1 MSTFAKVL
9 LATDLTPQSD
19 NLTECLFS
27 LCPDTE
33 TEVVLAHVFDDDDD
47 ADPDGSNYKKVNSR
61 LEGYKNDLEQAGYE
75 EVTIVTPVGD
85 EPFEAIC
92 DAGEEHEADLLM
104 VASHGKGFLKS
115 TLMGSTTFDLARAT
129 TLPLFISKEDNKDA
143 SKLLDTILIPTDFS
157 QKSLDCL
164 NVVRGLREYIGNVIF
179 IHVIERYRSKEEYK
193 EKYGNARLFL
203 QELVD
208 ELKIFGIKAD
218 YDKPM
223 LIEKE
228 LGDGITKIQTGKYKV
243 EFSTS
248 DIISL
253 DAGMYVFDLRY
264 TIGSTPSIPLSGYIV
279 VADSVFT
286 NNQGE

>member
-75 EVTIVTPVGD
+75 EVTVVTPVGD

-115 TLMGSTTFDLARAT
+115 TIMGSTTFDLARAT

-179 IHVIERYRSKEEYK
+179 VHVIERYRSKEEYK

-218 YDKPM
+218 YHIGRGAASKEIVHVSRQEHAS
-223 LIEKE
+223 LIIIAK
-228 LGDGITKIQTGKYKV
+228 TG
-243 EFSTS
+243 
-248 DIISL
+248 
-253 DAGMYVFDLRY
+253 AGLVKGLVM
-264 TIGSTPSIPLSGYIV
+264 GSTAQNV
-279 VADSVFT
+279 VLNSSCGILLLPAEDALDD
-286 NNQGE
+286 

>member
-115 TLMGSTTFDLARAT
+115 TIMGSTTFDLARAT

-179 IHVIERYRSKEEYK
+179 VHVIERYRSKEEYK

-218 YDKPM
+218 YRIGRGAASKEIVHVARQEHAS
-223 LIEKE
+223 LIIIAK
-228 LGDGITKIQTGKYKV
+228 TG
-243 EFSTS
+243 
-248 DIISL
+248 
-253 DAGMYVFDLRY
+253 AGLVKGLVM
-264 TIGSTPSIPLSGYIV
+264 GSTAQNV
-279 VADSVFT
+279 VLNSTCGILLLPAEDALDD
-286 NNQGE
+286 

>member
-179 IHVIERYRSKEEYK
+179 VHVIERYRSKEEYK

-218 YDKPM
+218 YRIGRGAASKEIVHVSRQEHAS
-223 LIEKE
+223 LIIIAK
-228 LGDGITKIQTGKYKV
+228 TG
-243 EFSTS
+243 
-248 DIISL
+248 
-253 DAGMYVFDLRY
+253 AGLVKGLVM
-264 TIGSTPSIPLSGYIV
+264 GSTAQNV
-279 VADSVFT
+279 VLNSTCGILLLPAEDALDD
-286 NNQGE
+286 

>member
-75 EVTIVTPVGD
+75 EVTVVTPVGD

-115 TLMGSTTFDLARAT
+115 TIMGSTTFDLARAT

-218 YDKPM
+218 YRIGRGAASKEIVHVSRQEHAS
-223 LIEKE
+223 LIIIAK
-228 LGDGITKIQTGKYKV
+228 TG
-243 EFSTS
+243 
-248 DIISL
+248 
-253 DAGMYVFDLRY
+253 AGLVKGLVM
-264 TIGSTPSIPLSGYIV
+264 GSTAQNV
-279 VADSVFT
+279 VLNSTCGILLLPAEDALDD
-286 NNQGE
+286 

>member
-47 ADPDGSNYKKVNSR
+47 ADPDGSNFKKVNSR
-61 LEGYKNDLEQAGYE
+61 LEGYKNELEQAGYE
-75 EVTIVTPVGD
+75 EVTVIIPVGD

-92 DAGEEHEADLLM
+92 DAGEEQEADLLM

-129 TLPLFISKEDNKDA
+129 TLPLFISKDDGKDA

-179 IHVIERYRSKEEYK
+179 LHVIERYRSKEDYK
-193 EKYGNARLFL
+193 EKYGNAKLFL

-218 YDKPM
+218 YHIGRGAASKEIVHVARQEHAS
-223 LIEKE
+223 LIIIAK
-228 LGDGITKIQTGKYKV
+228 TG
-243 EFSTS
+243 
-248 DIISL
+248 
-253 DAGMYVFDLRY
+253 AGLVKGLVM
-264 TIGSTPSIPLSGYIV
+264 GSTAQNV
-279 VADSVFT
+279 VLNSTCGILLLPAEDALDD
-286 NNQGE
+286 

>member
-75 EVTIVTPVGD
+75 EVTVVTPVGD

-179 IHVIERYRSKEEYK
+179 VHVIERYRSKEEYK

-218 YDKPM
+218 YHIGRGAASKEIVHVSRQEHAS
-223 LIEKE
+223 LIIIAK
-228 LGDGITKIQTGKYKV
+228 TG
-243 EFSTS
+243 
-248 DIISL
+248 
-253 DAGMYVFDLRY
+253 AGLVKGLVM
-264 TIGSTPSIPLSGYIV
+264 GSTAQNV
-279 VADSVFT
+279 VLNSTCGILLLPADDALDD
-286 NNQGE
+286 

>member
-47 ADPDGSNYKKVNSR
+47 ADPDGSNFKKVNSR

-129 TLPLFISKEDNKDA
+129 TLPLFISKEDHKDA

-218 YDKPM
+218 YRIGRGAASKEIVHVSRQEHAS
-223 LIEKE
+223 LIIIAK
-228 LGDGITKIQTGKYKV
+228 TG
-243 EFSTS
+243 
-248 DIISL
+248 
-253 DAGMYVFDLRY
+253 AGLVKGLVM
-264 TIGSTPSIPLSGYIV
+264 GSTAQNV
-279 VADSVFT
+279 VLNSTCGILLLPAEDALDD
-286 NNQGE
+286 

>member
-47 ADPDGSNYKKVNSR
+47 ADPDGSNFKKVNSR
-61 LEGYKNDLEQAGYE
+61 LEGYKNELEQAGYE
-75 EVTIVTPVGD
+75 EVTVVTPVGD

-92 DAGEEHEADLLM
+92 DAGEEQEADLLM

-129 TLPLFISKEDNKDA
+129 TLPLFISKDDGKDA

-157 QKSLDCL
+157 KKSLDCL
-164 NVVRGLREYIGNVIF
+164 NVVRGLREYVGNVIF
-179 IHVIERYRSKEEYK
+179 LHVIERYRSKEDYK
-193 EKYGNARLFL
+193 EKYGNAKLFL

-218 YDKPM
+218 YHIGRGAASKEIVHVARQEHAS
-223 LIEKE
+223 LIIIAK
-228 LGDGITKIQTGKYKV
+228 TG
-243 EFSTS
+243 
-248 DIISL
+248 
-253 DAGMYVFDLRY
+253 AGLVKGLVM
-264 TIGSTPSIPLSGYIV
+264 GSTAQNVVLNSTCGILLLPAEDPL
-279 VADSVFT
+279 DD
-286 NNQGE
+286 

>member
-75 EVTIVTPVGD
+75 EVTVVTPVGD

-179 IHVIERYRSKEEYK
+179 VHVIERYRSKEEYK

-218 YDKPM
+218 YHNGRGAASKEIVHVSRQEHAS
-223 LIEKE
+223 LIIIAK
-228 LGDGITKIQTGKYKV
+228 TG
-243 EFSTS
+243 
-248 DIISL
+248 
-253 DAGMYVFDLRY
+253 AGLVKGLVM
-264 TIGSTPSIPLSGYIV
+264 GSTAQNV
-279 VADSVFT
+279 VLNSTCGILLLPAEDALDD
-286 NNQGE
+286 

>member
-75 EVTIVTPVGD
+75 EVTVVTPVGD

-179 IHVIERYRSKEEYK
+179 VHVIERYRSKEEYK
-193 EKYGNARLFL
+193 EKYGNAKLFL

-218 YDKPM
+218 YHIGRGAASKEIVHVSRQEHAS
-223 LIEKE
+223 LIIIAK
-228 LGDGITKIQTGKYKV
+228 TG
-243 EFSTS
+243 
-248 DIISL
+248 
-253 DAGMYVFDLRY
+253 AGLVKGLVM
-264 TIGSTPSIPLSGYIV
+264 GSTAQNV
-279 VADSVFT
+279 VLNSTCGILLLPAEDALDD
-286 NNQGE
+286 

>member
-47 ADPDGSNYKKVNSR
+47 ADPDGSNFKKVNSR

-75 EVTIVTPVGD
+75 EVSVITPVGD

-129 TLPLFISKEDNKDA
+129 TLPLFISKDGGADA

-157 QKSLDCL
+157 KKSLAAL
-164 NVVRGLREYIGNVIF
+164 NVVRGLREFVGNVIF
-179 IHVIERYRSKEEYK
+179 IHVIERFRSKEDYK
-193 EKYGNARLFL
+193 EKYGNARMFL

-208 ELKIFGIKAD
+208 ELKIFGIDAD
-218 YDKPM
+218 FRISRGAASKEIVHLARQEHAN
-223 LIEKE
+223 LIIVSK
-228 LGDGITKIQTGKYKV
+228 TG
-243 EFSTS
+243 
-248 DIISL
+248 
-253 DAGMYVFDLRY
+253 AGLVKGLVM
-264 TIGSTPSIPLSGYIV
+264 GSTAQNV
-279 VADSVFT
+279 VLNSTCGILLLPADDAADD
-286 NNQGE
+286 

>member
-75 EVTIVTPVGD
+75 EVTVVTPVGD

-157 QKSLDCL
+157 PKSLDCL

-179 IHVIERYRSKEEYK
+179 VHVIERYRSKEEYK

-218 YDKPM
+218 YHIGRGAASKEIVHVSRQEHAS
-223 LIEKE
+223 LIIIAK
-228 LGDGITKIQTGKYKV
+228 TG
-243 EFSTS
+243 
-248 DIISL
+248 
-253 DAGMYVFDLRY
+253 AGLVKGLVM
-264 TIGSTPSIPLSGYIV
+264 GSTAQNV
-279 VADSVFT
+279 VLNSTCGILLLPAEDALDD
-286 NNQGE
+286 

>member
-179 IHVIERYRSKEEYK
+179 VHVIERYRSKEEYK

-218 YDKPM
+218 YHIGRGAASKEIVHVSRQEHAS
-223 LIEKE
+223 LIIIAK
-228 LGDGITKIQTGKYKV
+228 TG
-243 EFSTS
+243 
-248 DIISL
+248 
-253 DAGMYVFDLRY
+253 AGLVKGLVM
-264 TIGSTPSIPLSGYIV
+264 GSTAQNV
-279 VADSVFT
+279 VLNSTCGILLLPAEDALDD
-286 NNQGE
+286 

>member
-75 EVTIVTPVGD
+75 EVTVVTPVGD

-218 YDKPM
+218 YHIGRGAASKEIVHVSRQEHAS
-223 LIEKE
+223 LIIIAK
-228 LGDGITKIQTGKYKV
+228 TG
-243 EFSTS
+243 
-248 DIISL
+248 
-253 DAGMYVFDLRY
+253 AGLVKGLVM
-264 TIGSTPSIPLSGYIV
+264 GSTAQNV
-279 VADSVFT
+279 VLNSTCGILLLPAEDALDD
-286 NNQGE
+286 

>member
-75 EVTIVTPVGD
+75 EVKVITPVGD

-129 TLPLFISKEDNKDA
+129 TLPLFISKNDGEDA
-143 SKLLDTILIPTDFS
+143 AKLLDTVLIPTDFS
-157 QKSLDCL
+157 KKSLAAL
-164 NVVRGLREYIGNVIF
+164 NVVRGLREYVGHVIF
-179 IHVIERYRSKEEYK
+179 IHVIERFRSKEDYK
-193 EKYGNARLFL
+193 EKYGNARMFL

-208 ELKIFGIKAD
+208 ELKIFGIDAD
-218 YDKPM
+218 FRIGRGAASKEIVHLSRQEHAN
-223 LIEKE
+223 LI
-228 LGDGITKIQTGKYKV
+228 
-243 EFSTS
+243 
-248 DIISL
+248 IISKTG
-253 DAGMYVFDLRY
+253 AGLVKGLVM
-264 TIGSTPSIPLSGYIV
+264 GSTAQNV
-279 VADSVFT
+279 VLNSTCGILLLPADDAADD
-286 NNQGE
+286 

>member
-75 EVTIVTPVGD
+75 EVTVVTPIGD

-179 IHVIERYRSKEEYK
+179 VHVIERYRSKEEYK
-193 EKYGNARLFL
+193 EKYGNAKLFL

-218 YDKPM
+218 YHIGRGAASKEIVHVSRQEHAS
-223 LIEKE
+223 LIIIAK
-228 LGDGITKIQTGKYKV
+228 TG
-243 EFSTS
+243 
-248 DIISL
+248 
-253 DAGMYVFDLRY
+253 AGLVKGLVM
-264 TIGSTPSIPLSGYIV
+264 GSTAQNV
-279 VADSVFT
+279 VLNSTCGILLLPAEDALDD
-286 NNQGE
+286 

>member
-75 EVTIVTPVGD
+75 EVTVVTPVGD

-115 TLMGSTTFDLARAT
+115 TIMGSTTFDLARAT

-143 SKLLDTILIPTDFS
+143 SKLLETILIPTDFS

-179 IHVIERYRSKEEYK
+179 VHVIERYRSKEEYK
-193 EKYGNARLFL
+193 EKYGNAKLFL

-218 YDKPM
+218 YHIGRGAASKEIVHVSRQEHAS
-223 LIEKE
+223 LIIIAK
-228 LGDGITKIQTGKYKV
+228 TG
-243 EFSTS
+243 
-248 DIISL
+248 
-253 DAGMYVFDLRY
+253 AGLVKGLVM
-264 TIGSTPSIPLSGYIV
+264 GSTAQNV
-279 VADSVFT
+279 VLNSTCGILLLPAEDALDD
-286 NNQGE
+286 

>member
-61 LEGYKNDLEQAGYE
+61 LEGYKNELEQAGYE
-75 EVTIVTPVGD
+75 DVKLITPVGD

-129 TLPLFISKEDNKDA
+129 TLPLFISKDDGVDA

-157 QKSLDCL
+157 KKSLAAL
-164 NVVRGLREYIGNVIF
+164 NVVRGLREFVGNVIF
-179 IHVIERYRSKEEYK
+179 VHVIERFRSKEDYR
-193 EKYGNARLFL
+193 EKYGNARMFL

-208 ELKIFGIKAD
+208 ELKIFGIDAD
-218 YDKPM
+218 FRIGRGAASKEIVHLARQEHAN
-223 LIEKE
+223 LI
-228 LGDGITKIQTGKYKV
+228 
-243 EFSTS
+243 
-248 DIISL
+248 IISKTG
-253 DAGMYVFDLRY
+253 AGLVKGLVM
-264 TIGSTPSIPLSGYIV
+264 GSTAQNV
-279 VADSVFT
+279 VLNSTCGILLLPAEDALDD
-286 NNQGE
+286 

>member
-75 EVTIVTPVGD
+75 EVTVVTPVGD

-115 TLMGSTTFDLARAT
+115 TIMGSTTFDLARAT

-179 IHVIERYRSKEEYK
+179 VHVIERYRSKEEYK
-193 EKYGNARLFL
+193 EKYGNAKLFL

-218 YDKPM
+218 YHIGRGAASKEIVHVSRQEHAS
-223 LIEKE
+223 LIIIAK
-228 LGDGITKIQTGKYKV
+228 TG
-243 EFSTS
+243 
-248 DIISL
+248 
-253 DAGMYVFDLRY
+253 AGLVTGLVM
-264 TIGSTPSIPLSGYIV
+264 GSTAQNV
-279 VADSVFT
+279 VLNSTCGILLLPAEDALDD
-286 NNQGE
+286 

>member
-75 EVTIVTPVGD
+75 EVTVVTPVGD

-179 IHVIERYRSKEEYK
+179 VHVIERYRSKEEYK

-218 YDKPM
+218 YHIGRGAASKEIVHVSRQEHAS
-223 LIEKE
+223 LIIIAK
-228 LGDGITKIQTGKYKV
+228 TG
-243 EFSTS
+243 
-248 DIISL
+248 
-253 DAGMYVFDLRY
+253 AGLVKGLVM
-264 TIGSTPSIPLSGYIV
+264 GSTAQNVVLNSTCGILLLPSEDAL
-279 VADSVFT
+279 DD
-286 NNQGE
+286 

>member
-218 YDKPM
+218 YRIGRGAASKEIVHVSRQEHAS
-223 LIEKE
+223 LIIIAK
-228 LGDGITKIQTGKYKV
+228 TG
-243 EFSTS
+243 
-248 DIISL
+248 
-253 DAGMYVFDLRY
+253 AGLVKGLVM
-264 TIGSTPSIPLSGYIV
+264 GSTAQNV
-279 VADSVFT
+279 VLNSTCGILLLPAEDAL
-286 NNQGE
+286 ED

>member
-75 EVTIVTPVGD
+75 EVTVVTPVGD

-115 TLMGSTTFDLARAT
+115 TIMGSTTFDLARAT

-179 IHVIERYRSKEEYK
+179 VHVIERYRSKEEYK
-193 EKYGNARLFL
+193 EKYGNAKLFL

-208 ELKIFGIKAD
+208 ELKIYGIKAD
-218 YDKPM
+218 YHIGRGAASKEIVHVSRQEHAS
-223 LIEKE
+223 LIIIAK
-228 LGDGITKIQTGKYKV
+228 TG
-243 EFSTS
+243 
-248 DIISL
+248 
-253 DAGMYVFDLRY
+253 AGLVKGLVM
-264 TIGSTPSIPLSGYIV
+264 GSTAQNV
-279 VADSVFT
+279 VLNSTCGILLLPAEDALDD
-286 NNQGE
+286 

>member
-75 EVTIVTPVGD
+75 EVTVVTPVGD

-115 TLMGSTTFDLARAT
+115 TIMGSTTFDLARAT

-179 IHVIERYRSKEEYK
+179 VHVIERYRSKEEYK
-193 EKYGNARLFL
+193 EKYGNAKLFL

-218 YDKPM
+218 YHIGRGAASKEIVHVSRQEHAS
-223 LIEKE
+223 LIIIAK
-228 LGDGITKIQTGKYKV
+228 TG
-243 EFSTS
+243 
-248 DIISL
+248 
-253 DAGMYVFDLRY
+253 AGLVKGLVM
-264 TIGSTPSIPLSGYIV
+264 GSTAQNV
-279 VADSVFT
+279 VLNSTCGILLLPAEDALDD
-286 NNQGE
+286 

>member
-115 TLMGSTTFDLARAT
+115 TIMGSTTFDLARAT

-179 IHVIERYRSKEEYK
+179 VHVIERYRSKEEYK
-193 EKYGNARLFL
+193 EKYGNAKLFL

-218 YDKPM
+218 YHIGRGAASKEIVHVSRQEHAS
-223 LIEKE
+223 LIIIAK
-228 LGDGITKIQTGKYKV
+228 TG
-243 EFSTS
+243 
-248 DIISL
+248 
-253 DAGMYVFDLRY
+253 AGLVKGLVM
-264 TIGSTPSIPLSGYIV
+264 GSTAQNV
-279 VADSVFT
+279 VLNSTCGILLLPAEDALDD
-286 NNQGE
+286 

>member
-75 EVTIVTPVGD
+75 EVTVVTPVGD

-129 TLPLFISKEDNKDA
+129 TLPLFISKEDGKDA

-179 IHVIERYRSKEEYK
+179 VHVIERYRSKEEYR
-193 EKYGNARLFL
+193 EKFANARMFL

-208 ELKIFGIKAD
+208 ELQIFGIKAD
-218 YDKPM
+218 YRIGRGAASKEIVHVARQEHAS
-223 LIEKE
+223 LIIIAK
-228 LGDGITKIQTGKYKV
+228 TG
-243 EFSTS
+243 
-248 DIISL
+248 
-253 DAGMYVFDLRY
+253 AGLVKGLVM
-264 TIGSTPSIPLSGYIV
+264 GSTAQNV
-279 VADSVFT
+279 VLNSTCGILLLPAEDALDD
-286 NNQGE
+286 

>member
-75 EVTIVTPVGD
+75 EVTVVTPVGD

-92 DAGEEHEADLLM
+92 DAGEKHEADLLM

-179 IHVIERYRSKEEYK
+179 VHVIERYRSKEEYK

-218 YDKPM
+218 YHIGRGAASKEIVHVSRQEHAS
-223 LIEKE
+223 LIIIAK
-228 LGDGITKIQTGKYKV
+228 TG
-243 EFSTS
+243 
-248 DIISL
+248 
-253 DAGMYVFDLRY
+253 AGLVKGLVM
-264 TIGSTPSIPLSGYIV
+264 GSTAQNV
-279 VADSVFT
+279 VLNSTCGILLLPAEDALDD
-286 NNQGE
+286 

>member
-75 EVTIVTPVGD
+75 DVTVVTPVGD

-115 TLMGSTTFDLARAT
+115 TIMGSTTFDLARAT
-129 TLPLFISKEDNKDA
+129 SLPLFISKEDGKNA

-157 QKSLDCL
+157 KKSLAAL
-164 NVVRGLREYIGNVIF
+164 NVVRGLREFVGRVIF
-179 IHVIERYRSKEEYK
+179 VHVIERSRSKEDHK

-208 ELKIFGIKAD
+208 ELKIFGIDAD
-218 YDKPM
+218 YRIGRGAASKEIVHLSRQEHAQ
-223 LIEKE
+223 LI
-228 LGDGITKIQTGKYKV
+228 
-243 EFSTS
+243 
-248 DIISL
+248 IISKTG
-253 DAGMYVFDLRY
+253 AGLVKGLVM
-264 TIGSTPSIPLSGYIV
+264 GSTAQNVILNATCGILLLPAEDAL
-279 VADSVFT
+279 DD
-286 NNQGE
+286 

>member
-75 EVTIVTPVGD
+75 EVTVVTPVGD

-115 TLMGSTTFDLARAT
+115 TIMGSTTFDLARAT

-179 IHVIERYRSKEEYK
+179 VHVIERYRSKEEYK
-193 EKYGNARLFL
+193 EKYGNAKLFL

-208 ELKIFGIKAD
+208 ELKIFGIRAD
-218 YDKPM
+218 YHIGRGAASKEIVHVSRQEHAS
-223 LIEKE
+223 LIIIAK
-228 LGDGITKIQTGKYKV
+228 TG
-243 EFSTS
+243 
-248 DIISL
+248 
-253 DAGMYVFDLRY
+253 AGLVKGLVM
-264 TIGSTPSIPLSGYIV
+264 GSTAQNV
-279 VADSVFT
+279 VLNSTCGILLLPAEDALDD
-286 NNQGE
+286 

>member
-75 EVTIVTPVGD
+75 EVTVVTPVGD

-115 TLMGSTTFDLARAT
+115 TIMGSTTFDLARAT

-179 IHVIERYRSKEEYK
+179 VHVIERYRSKEEYK
-193 EKYGNARLFL
+193 EKYGNAKLFL

-208 ELKIFGIKAD
+208 ELKIFGIKAE
-218 YDKPM
+218 YHIGRGAASKEIVHVSRQEHAS
-223 LIEKE
+223 LIIIAK
-228 LGDGITKIQTGKYKV
+228 TG
-243 EFSTS
+243 
-248 DIISL
+248 
-253 DAGMYVFDLRY
+253 AGLVKGLVM
-264 TIGSTPSIPLSGYIV
+264 GSTAQNV
-279 VADSVFT
+279 VLNSTCGILLLPAEDALDD
-286 NNQGE
+286 

>member
-218 YDKPM
+218 YRIGRGAASKEIVHGSRQEHAS
-223 LIEKE
+223 LIIIAK
-228 LGDGITKIQTGKYKV
+228 TG
-243 EFSTS
+243 
-248 DIISL
+248 
-253 DAGMYVFDLRY
+253 AGLVKGLVM
-264 TIGSTPSIPLSGYIV
+264 GSTAQNV
-279 VADSVFT
+279 VLNSTCGILLLPAEDALDD
-286 NNQGE
+286 

>member
-47 ADPDGSNYKKVNSR
+47 ADPDGSNFKKVNSR
-61 LEGYKNDLEQAGYE
+61 LEGYKNELEQAGYE
-75 EVTIVTPVGD
+75 EVTVVTPVGD

-92 DAGEEHEADLLM
+92 DAGEEQEADLLM

-129 TLPLFISKEDNKDA
+129 TLPLFISKDDGKDA

-157 QKSLDCL
+157 KKSLDCL
-164 NVVRGLREYIGNVIF
+164 NVVRGLREYVGNVIF
-179 IHVIERYRSKEEYK
+179 LHVIERYRSKEDYK
-193 EKYGNARLFL
+193 GKYGNAKLFL

-218 YDKPM
+218 YYIGRGAASKEIVHVARQEHAS
-223 LIEKE
+223 LIIIAK
-228 LGDGITKIQTGKYKV
+228 TG
-243 EFSTS
+243 
-248 DIISL
+248 
-253 DAGMYVFDLRY
+253 AGLVKGLVM
-264 TIGSTPSIPLSGYIV
+264 GSTAQNVVLNSTCGILLLPAEDPL
-279 VADSVFT
+279 DD
-286 NNQGE
+286 